1 MAQASEVA
9 CASCGAVKGIAA
21 QDGKD
26 HSRDGCLDQDLE
38 VASPAGLSGPCPRP
52 DSAG

>member
-21 QDGKD
+21 QDGKGGEAIIGQR
-26 HSRDGCLDQDLE
+26 RDLD
-38 VASPAGLSGPCPRP
+38 A
-52 DSAG
+52 SAGVAVRIGMWRWV